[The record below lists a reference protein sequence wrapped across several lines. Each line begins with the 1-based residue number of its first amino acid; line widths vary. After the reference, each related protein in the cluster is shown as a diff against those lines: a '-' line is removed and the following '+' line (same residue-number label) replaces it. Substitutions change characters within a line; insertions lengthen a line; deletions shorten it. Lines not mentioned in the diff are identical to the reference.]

1 MAQRRRLDNGKPEL
15 NDGYLKIANELLQ
28 AFIDYDLTAAQMK
41 LVAVIIRETY
51 GYNRKAKALSV
62 SYLAKA
68 IRRDERNTRRALN
81 ALIKKNVVKEYGEPT
96 PRRSREI
103 GINKYYL
110 EWMREGRK
118 ATSERAEMTEVNI
131 ARSEGAG
138 MTGLEGSNL
147 PSKPIQIKDTL
158 KDNSPSGGIIDWDA
172 YFAD

>member
-68 IRRDERNTRRALN
+68 AHLTKRGTQKALSQ
-81 ALIKKNVVKEYGEPT
+81 LICKNVVKEYGEYT
-96 PRRSREI
+96 PRESREI

-110 EWMREGRK
+110 DWVRGERRC
-118 ATSERAEMTEVNI
+118 TSEVNRSTGEPECTSETNASTPLEVN
-131 ARSEGAG
+131 G
-138 MTGLEGSNL
+138 GS
-147 PSKPIQIKDTL
+147 SKPIQIKDTL
-158 KDNSPSGGIIDWDA
+158 KDNRPSAGKFDWDA
-172 YFAD
+172 VFAD